1 MAPRRMSLA
10 NVETG
15 ETRVMQFNPTKVT
28 IAIEAFYN
36 RLKSPGASHEELQYS
51 NTGNTRCS
59 FRAYLDGRAQG
70 APDVNDFLNYF
81 LANLSPPEDASTV
94 TTGAPPRVLFSWPGW
109 IALVTRQPKLTA
121 NATRFS
127 PEGPPDYVELDF
139 ELEENRTSRLG
150 SGLVRRSGL
159 RRAA

>member
-28 IAIEAFYN
+28 ISIEAFYN

-51 NTGNTRCS
+51 NTGNTRCT
-59 FRAYLDGRAQG
+59 FRASLDGRAQG

-127 PEGPPDYVELDF
+127 PEGPPDYLELDF
-139 ELEENRTSRLG
+139 ELEESRTSRLG